1 MNNMKAYE
9 LGLYEKALPA
19 SLTMEQ
25 KLRTAGECGFDFMQ
39 ISIDETDEKLERLNA
54 SRAELNYLNNAAA
67 VTGTPIRSLCLSAH
81 RKYPLGSSDSATER
95 KSLDIMQKA
104 VDFSC
109 ELGIRQIQLA
119 GYDVYYEESTDGTRR
134 RFFENLV
141 KSVHMAEK
149 AGVILAF
156 ETMENPFMDTAEK
169 AMHYVR
175 KIGSCYLNVYPDIGN
190 LNNAALLYGHDVFE
204 DLKKCAGH
212 ISALHLKE
220 TEPGKYRNMMFGTGR
235 VDFAK
240 AVDTAWSMGVR
251 RYVTEFWHL
260 GSPDWLD
267 DVKKA
272 RAFFAPIFAGRE

>member
-1 MNNMKAYE
+1 
-9 LGLYEKALPA
+9 
-19 SLTMEQ
+19 
-25 KLRTAGECGFDFMQ
+25 
-39 ISIDETDEKLERLNA
+39 
-54 SRAELNYLNNAAA
+54 
-67 VTGTPIRSLCLSAH
+67 
-81 RKYPLGSSDSATER
+81 LGSADSATER

-104 VDFSC
+104 IDFSC

-119 GYDVYYEESTDGTRR
+119 GYDVYYEESTEATRR